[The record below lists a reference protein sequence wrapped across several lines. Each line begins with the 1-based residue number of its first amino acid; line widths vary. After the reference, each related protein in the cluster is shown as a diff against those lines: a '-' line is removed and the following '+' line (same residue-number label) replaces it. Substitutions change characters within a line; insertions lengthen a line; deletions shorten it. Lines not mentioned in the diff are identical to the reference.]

1 MNYSNPPSDAKL
13 NCFFFIFRNVN
24 NLSMN
29 KMEFVKNNKE
39 GTITTKYNDKEISFE
54 RKLFKRE
61 IKEFQTIPIK

>member
-1 MNYSNPPSDAKL
+1 
-13 NCFFFIFRNVN
+13 
-24 NLSMN
+24 
-29 KMEFVKNNKE
+29 MEFVKNNKE

>member
-1 MNYSNPPSDAKL
+1 SKCVNFDSIRELVYG
-13 NCFFFIFRNVN
+13 NVN
-24 NLSMN
+24 NLSTN